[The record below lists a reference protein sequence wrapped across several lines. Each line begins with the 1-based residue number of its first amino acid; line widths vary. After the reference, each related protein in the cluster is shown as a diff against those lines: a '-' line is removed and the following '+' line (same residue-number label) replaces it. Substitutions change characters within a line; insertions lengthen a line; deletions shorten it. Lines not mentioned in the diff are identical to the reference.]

1 MRQQVSTL
9 NNKKIDVNYTAK
21 LLKQENDK
29 THIDTS
35 TLENQ
40 SN

>member
-1 MRQQVSTL
+1 MRQQVFTL
-9 NNKKIDVNYTAK
+9 NDEKIGVNYIAK
-21 LLKQENDK
+21 LVTHENDK
-29 THIDTS
+29 THMDTS